1 MFNKIRNTSSKVKLL
16 IIDKLSMVS
25 SDLWIDIDSG
35 LGEIFMMN
43 PEKEL
48 AGRRLA
54 CFNYLQS
61 ELKESNDKIQ
71 ITVNK
76 H

>member
-1 MFNKIRNTSSKVKLL
+1 MFNKIRNTSPKVKLL

-25 SDLWIDIDSG
+25 SDSWTDIDSG

-48 AGRRLA
+48 AGCKLS

-71 ITVNK
+71 IIVNK